1 MVVFL
6 QLGAYLT
13 ENKSTLT
20 NITLVLFS
28 LQICKALVYLEGVN
42 VVHRWV
48 ELLDEVKVLL
58 CLCPS
63 SLSLCLG

>member
-1 MVVFL
+1 MPGSEPLNLMLMFL

-48 ELLDEVKVLL
+48 DRLKTFWTH
-58 CLCPS
+58 
-63 SLSLCLG
+63 